1 MLAMGWCGVL
11 AMVAGA
17 SRPSGAGKQLQSK

>member
-11 AMVAGA
+11 AMVGAA
-17 SRPSGAGKQLQSK
+17 SRPSGEIYAQKVT